1 MDWGEIAGVIQTV
14 WKVLCPFVEIGILA
28 FLIYEVL
35 YFLRGSRGVYV
46 LTGLIVALIGMSLLA
61 EWLNFEVISRLISE
75 SGVVLAVAIIVIFQP
90 ELRRAFAQLGSYTF
104 LRGKRRR
111 EIISEVVAAAMDM
124 SRRKCGAL
132 IVLERRIGMRALE
145 EDAVRLD
152 IKVNA
157 LVLESIFYP
166 NSPLH
171 DGAMVIQGHKIQA
184 AGCLLP
190 LTQKTNYPK
199 EYGTRHRA
207 AIGITEVAN
216 VISLVVSEETGIISI
231 VKQGSVTRYADYDML
246 MDALKDSEHRAYQEI
261 PHQAHASGRGCSA
274 NELAGA

>member
-1 MDWGEIAGVIQTV
+1 MDWGEIADVIQTV
-14 WKVLCPFVEIGILA
+14 WKVICPFVEIGILA

-46 LTGLIVALIGMSLLA
+46 LTGVIVALIGLSLLA
-61 EWLNFEVISRLISE
+61 EWLNFEVIGRLISE
-75 SGVVLAVAIIVIFQP
+75 SGVVLAVAIVVVFQP
-90 ELRRAFAQLGSYTF
+90 ELRRAFARLGSYTF

-171 DGAMVIQGHKIQA
+171 DGAVIIRDNRIVA
-184 AGCLLP
+184 ARVILP
-190 LTQKTNYPK
+190 LTRNGEMLSKRL
-199 EYGTRHRA
+199 GTRHRA
-207 AIGITEVAN
+207 ALGVSEETDAV
-216 VISLVVSEETGIISI
+216 VVVVSEETGIISI
-231 VKQGSVTRYADYDML
+231 CAGGILKRDLPPEQLENYLAELMSQSRTESADLPLFMMEENQHTEDF
-246 MDALKDSEHRAYQEI
+246 R
-261 PHQAHASGRGCSA
+261 
-274 NELAGA
+274 

>member
-132 IVLERRIGMRALE
+132 IVLERSDIVA
-145 EDAVRLD
+145 AVT
-152 IKVNA
+152 
-157 LVLESIFYP
+157 E
-166 NSPLH
+166 
-171 DGAMVIQGHKIQA
+171 GHLSQ
-184 AGCLLP
+184 
-190 LTQKTNYPK
+190 
-199 EYGTRHRA
+199 
-207 AIGITEVAN
+207 
-216 VISLVVSEETGIISI
+216 VVSTE
-231 VKQGSVTRYADYDML
+231 
-246 MDALKDSEHRAYQEI
+246 
-261 PHQAHASGRGCSA
+261 
-274 NELAGA
+274 